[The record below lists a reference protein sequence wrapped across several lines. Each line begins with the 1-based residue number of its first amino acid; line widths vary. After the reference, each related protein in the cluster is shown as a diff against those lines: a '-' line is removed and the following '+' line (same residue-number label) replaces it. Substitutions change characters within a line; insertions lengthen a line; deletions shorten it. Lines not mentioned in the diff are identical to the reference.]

1 MTETELDLRLD
12 ALGCRSI
19 HAGTSTDGVNYGGNY
34 GYCASPGYKSSDP
47 RCTFTLTLLGSKHEL
62 VVRMEDDMG
71 RGYPG
76 LQEKVA
82 IVEESSKS
90 AVYLY
95 GHYADTRTKTQG
107 MFAIV
112 LEPLVDRS

>member
-1 MTETELDLRLD
+1 
-12 ALGCRSI
+12 
-19 HAGTSTDGVNYGGNY
+19 
-34 GYCASPGYKSSDP
+34 
-47 RCTFTLTLLGSKHEL
+47 
-62 VVRMEDDMG
+62 MEDDMG
-71 RGYPG
+71 RGFPG
-76 LQEKVA
+76 LQGKVA

-95 GHYADTRTKTQG
+95 GHYADTRARTQG